1 MASIAHAAHPSQHY
15 LAVRAEVAAQ
25 GFDHMAFTI
34 DLLAR
39 FAKGMAASIEST
51 VRRWAAARR
60 QAVHDRMFRELAL
73 TDPRVMA
80 ELHAIMARGESPES

>member
-25 GFDHMAFTI
+25 GFDHMAYTI

-39 FAKGMAASIEST
+39 FAQRIAASIEST
-51 VRRWAAARR
+51 LERWSAARR
-60 QAVHDRMFRELAL
+60 QAVSDRMFRELAL
-73 TDPRVMA
+73 RDPRVMA
-80 ELHAIMARGESPES
+80 DLRAIIDHAESAYS